1 MGIAMFDICITKP
14 GTHQLSCTTLY
25 YSNPHRRRHFQVL
38 PGLQAFCTTCA
49 IAIGAIFV
57 LQSSWFVAWM
67 TLDELRIA
75 GKRDGLVPCIVHRNW
90 IPPKWSTKN
99 TGKKLMSF
107 VANFYKRTPVQML
120 VLLATAGLL
129 AVGGWGAMQI
139 REGFISGEISLC
151 RLSVSYVWICRCY
164 FRLCFQIFLFRS
176 IPLDIP
182 TI

>member
-1 MGIAMFDICITKP
+1 MTSS
-14 GTHQLSCTTLY
+14 LS
-25 YSNPHRRRHFQVL
+25 PHRRRHFQVL

-67 TLDELRIA
+67 TLDELRIE

-99 TGKKLMSF
+99 TGKRIMSF
-107 VANFYKRTPVQML
+107 VAKFYQRTPIQML
-120 VLLATAGLL
+120 VLFATAGLL

-139 REGFISGEISLC
+139 REGLISFRPPFSPC
-151 RLSVSYVWICRCY
+151 RVADYLCRCY
-164 FRLCFQIFLFRS
+164 CRLYSSLVVYIPWIFSQFE
-176 IPLDIP
+176 I
-182 TI
+182 